1 MLCVEEEQ
9 MCSVMDGHRLKTS
22 GDAAFG
28 HGRTEGGMVP
38 VPAHTFMQEPSD
50 VCGTLQLSSGTLQLS
65 SHCLGD
71 SQLNHFSSLGC
82 LNLHL

>member
-1 MLCVEEEQ
+1 ML
-9 MCSVMDGHRLKTS
+9 
-22 GDAAFG
+22 
-28 HGRTEGGMVP
+28 

>member
-38 VPAHTFMQEPSD
+38 VPAHTFMQEPLD
-50 VCGTLQLSSGTLQLS
+50 VCGALQLS

-71 SQLNHFSSLGC
+71 SQLTHFSSLGC